1 VVSGNMSVTSWDSDM
16 SIKAVTISKAKA
28 LSSVDPR
35 FEGIELTE
43 RQLRTRDEFRTE
55 ITNAWEGIEKRFVLI
70 GQYLIQAKGKLPHGE
85 YLEMVDKDLPFTRT
99 AAYRMKMVAEAIS
112 NGRLIES
119 ELPSNYT
126 ILYEFASLTDAELQ
140 AARDRHLVR
149 PDVRRQEVAEFKR
162 EFRTRKN
169 NISQTDKALLLK
181 RRQQLLAQ
189 QAVLAHQ
196 LAEIESQLG
205 PIDDDDINDRVIEG
219 NAVEVAEN
227 AEE

>member
-1 VVSGNMSVTSWDSDM
+1 M
-16 SIKAVTISKAKA
+16 
-28 LSSVDPR
+28 
-35 FEGIELTE
+35 
-43 RQLRTRDEFRTE
+43 
-55 ITNAWEGIEKRFVLI
+55 
-70 GQYLIQAKGKLPHGE
+70 
-85 YLEMVDKDLPFTRT
+85 
-99 AAYRMKMVAEAIS
+99 
-112 NGRLIES
+112 
-119 ELPSNYT
+119 
-126 ILYEFASLTDAELQ
+126 
-140 AARDRHLVR
+140 
-149 PDVRRQEVAEFKR
+149 RRQEVAEFKR

>member
-1 VVSGNMSVTSWDSDM
+1 M

-28 LSSVDPR
+28 LSSIDPR

-70 GQYLIQAKGKLPHGE
+70 GRYLIQAKDKLAHGE
-85 YLEMVDKDLPFTRT
+85 YLEMVDWDLPFTRT

-112 NGRLIES
+112 SGRLIES

-140 AARDRHLVR
+140 AARNKRLVR
-149 PDVRRQEVAEFKR
+149 PDVRRQEIAEFKR
-162 EFRTRKN
+162 GLRAQRYGIN
-169 NISQTDKALLLK
+169 QTDKASLLK

-189 QAVLAHQ
+189 QAVLARQ
-196 LAEIESQLG
+196 LAEIEDQLG
-205 PIDDDDINDRVIEG
+205 PIDHDDMNDRVIEG
-219 NAVEVAEN
+219 DAVEIAEN
-227 AEE
+227 AEK